1 MVEKT
6 LSELEKAM
14 LKEEHIDVST
24 DLTLSIKL
32 DILNQDYKI
41 EPPQPFTTEQMI
53 NKLKENKLFFR
64 ESSSMKKC
72 VDLLNT
78 LGYYN
83 LKYFIKNELEK
94 TKRKILILYTRCME
108 FDRYLSKQLYS
119 LLNILEVHLRNLI
132 LEVYLIEIEDRELPP
147 LYFI

>member
-83 LKYFIKNELEK
+83 LKYFIKNE
-94 TKRKILILYTRCME
+94 
-108 FDRYLSKQLYS
+108 
-119 LLNILEVHLRNLI
+119 
-132 LEVYLIEIEDRELPP
+132 
-147 LYFI
+147 

>member
-53 NKLKENKLFFR
+53 NKLKENKLFFP

-83 LKYFIKNELEK
+83 LKYFIIKNEFEK
-94 TKRKILILYTRCME
+94 TKRKILILYIRCM
-108 FDRYLSKQLYS
+108 S
-119 LLNILEVHLRNLI
+119 LIDTYQSNYT
-132 LEVYLIEIEDRELPP
+132 VY
-147 LYFI
+147 

>member
-53 NKLKENKLFFR
+53 NKLKENKLFFP

-83 LKYFIKNELEK
+83 LKYFIKNEFEK
-94 TKRKILILYTRCME
+94 TKRK
-108 FDRYLSKQLYS
+108 
-119 LLNILEVHLRNLI
+119 
-132 LEVYLIEIEDRELPP
+132 
-147 LYFI
+147 

>member
-53 NKLKENKLFFR
+53 NKLKENKLFFP

-94 TKRKILILYTRCME
+94 TKRKILILYIRCM
-108 FDRYLSKQLYS
+108 S
-119 LLNILEVHLRNLI
+119 LIDTYQSNYT
-132 LEVYLIEIEDRELPP
+132 VYLIEIEDRELPP

>member
-1 MVEKT
+1 
-6 LSELEKAM
+6 
-14 LKEEHIDVST
+14 
-24 DLTLSIKL
+24 
-32 DILNQDYKI
+32 
-41 EPPQPFTTEQMI
+41 QPFTTEQMI

-83 LKYFIKNELEK
+83 LKYFIKNEFEK
-94 TKRKILILYTRCME
+94 NEEKNFDSVYTLYE

-147 LYFI
+147 ALFYLDKKIYFQKEGESYKITSKKDKTLIDYKLSFQIQLIKKRMMKI

>member
-41 EPPQPFTTEQMI
+41 EYKRQDKYVQFCL
-53 NKLKENKLFFR
+53 NKNA
-64 ESSSMKKC
+64 
-72 VDLLNT
+72 
-78 LGYYN
+78 
-83 LKYFIKNELEK
+83 
-94 TKRKILILYTRCME
+94 
-108 FDRYLSKQLYS
+108 QLYS
-119 LLNILEVHLRNLI
+119 FSEGKWFFNL
-132 LEVYLIEIEDRELPP
+132 
-147 LYFI
+147 